1 LILPNRNSEAEMIK
15 TRTKLIGA
23 TIAVIGFTI
32 PFGASAHERHD
43 PWLTAAGVALTYAH
57 YSDHA
62 DRHYHGHRY
71 HRQQWR
77 GHHRGYRHGHHHRD
91 WNRHARWHRY
101 DRHRWH
107 HWRAHDRH
115 GRGHEHERDR
125 RGERRHRYGH

>member
-1 LILPNRNSEAEMIK
+1 MSRKARSFFGRSRTSFRNPSVSVQPAFNAPPINLILPNRNSEAEMIR

-32 PFGASAHERHD
+32 PFSASAHERHD

-62 DRHYHGHRY
+62 DRHYHGHR
-71 HRQQWR
+71 
-77 GHHRGYRHGHHHRD
+77 
-91 WNRHARWHRY
+91 
-101 DRHRWH
+101 WH

-125 RGERRHRYGH
+125 RGERRHRHGY